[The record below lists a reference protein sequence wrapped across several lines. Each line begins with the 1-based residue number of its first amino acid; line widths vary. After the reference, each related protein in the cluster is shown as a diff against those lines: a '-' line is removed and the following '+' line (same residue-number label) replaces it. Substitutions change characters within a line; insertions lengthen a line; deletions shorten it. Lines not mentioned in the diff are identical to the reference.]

1 MDVPLSVFGA
11 VLISAFIVLFSSAP
25 ASGQMPDSVPGITV
39 EAQREREKL
48 RHDVDAFAASAM
60 TKSFEDSF
68 MRWDH
73 PVCPLVAG
81 LNHQEGE
88 FVLHRLSNIARSV
101 HAPLGKE
108 NCKPNFFVMIARN
121 PSTFLK
127 ILWRRRPRLFDTRH
141 GIAPVKRFIDYP
153 RPIRVWYNGADIDAD
168 EGVAFT
174 GALAE
179 STALGMG
186 TVDYPIHVSP
196 SNMGSRITRSVVRDI
211 ESAIIIVDPEKI
223 QGLNFGQLVDYVA
236 LVGLAQINLDKDI
249 GQAPSILKVFSAS
262 AVSPPLEMTAW
273 DKALLLSLYATEQKN
288 RMQLS
293 QMETV
298 MLKEISGQATH

>member
-1 MDVPLSVFGA
+1 
-11 VLISAFIVLFSSAP
+11 
-25 ASGQMPDSVPGITV
+25 MPDSVPGITV

-60 TKSFEDSF
+60 TKSYEDSF

-81 LNHQEGE
+81 LNRQEGE

-153 RPIRVWYNGADIDAD
+153 RPIRVWYNAADIDAD

-174 GALAE
+174 DALAE
-179 STALGMG
+179 SAGIGMG
-186 TVDYPIHVSP
+186 KVDYPTHVSP
-196 SNMGSRITRSVVRDI
+196 SMGSRITRPVVRDI

-249 GQAPSILKVFSAS
+249 GQAPSILEVFSAS

-273 DKALLLSLYATEQKN
+273 DKALLLSLYTTEQKN
-288 RMQLS
+288 KMQLS

-298 MLKEISGQATH
+298 MLKEISRQTAH

>member
-1 MDVPLSVFGA
+1 MDVPHSVLGA
-11 VLISAFIVLFSSAP
+11 VLIYAFIAPFSSAP
-25 ASGQMPDSVPGITV
+25 ASGQMPESVPGITV

-48 RHDVDAFAASAM
+48 RHDVDAFAASAI

-81 LNHQEGE
+81 FNHQVGE
-88 FVLHRLSNIARSV
+88 FILYRLSNIARSV

-108 NCKPNFFVMIARN
+108 NCKPNFFLLNARN

-127 ILWRRRPRLFDTRH
+127 ILWRRSPRLFDTRH

-153 RPIRVWYNGADIDAD
+153 RPIRVWYNATDIDAD

-174 GALAE
+174 DALAE
-179 STALGMG
+179 SAGIGMG

-196 SNMGSRITRSVVRDI
+196 SFGSRITTPVVRNI
-211 ESAIIIVDPEKI
+211 ESAIIIVDPDKI
-223 QGLNFGQLVDYVA
+223 QALNIGQMVDYVA

-249 GQAPSILKVFSAS
+249 GQAPSILQVFSAS
-262 AVSPPLEMTAW
+262 AISPPLEMTAW
-273 DKALLLSLYATEQKN
+273 DKALLLSLYTTEQKN
-288 RMQLS
+288 KMQLS

-298 MLKEISGQATH
+298 MLREISGQATH

>member
-1 MDVPLSVFGA
+1 VFGA
-11 VLISAFIVLFSSAP
+11 ALISAFIAPFSGAF
-25 ASGQMPDSVPGITV
+25 ADGQVPESVPGLTV

-48 RHDVDAFAASAM
+48 RHDVDAFVASAM
-60 TKSFEDSF
+60 TKSYEDSL

-81 LNHQEGE
+81 FSREVGE
-88 FVLHRLSNIARSV
+88 FILSRLSNIARSV
-101 HAPLGKE
+101 HAPLDKE
-108 NCKPNFFVMIARN
+108 KCKPNFFLVNARY

-127 ILWRRRPRLFDTRH
+127 ILWRLRPRLFDTKY

-153 RPIRVWYNGADIDAD
+153 RPIRVWYNATDIDAD
-168 EGVAFT
+168 TGVAIT

-179 STALGMG
+179 SAGIRMG
-186 TVDYPIHVSP
+186 KADYPINVLP
-196 SNMGSRITRSVVRDI
+196 SSLGSRITRPVVRNI

-223 QGLNFGQLVDYVA
+223 EALNIGQMVDYVA
-236 LVGLAQINLDKDI
+236 LVGLAQINLDNDI
-249 GQAPSILKVFSAS
+249 GQAPSILQVFSAS
-262 AVSPPLEMTAW
+262 AISPPLEMTAW
-273 DKALLLSLYATEQKN
+273 DKALLLSLYTTEQKN
-288 RMQLS
+288 KMQLS